1 MTSDRRNG
9 KRGRPLKFG
18 RPSQLV
24 ALTIPNDVLQW
35 LRAIHPDPGWAVV
48 SLHERLVSGKAA
60 KTPARVREAE
70 LVQLTARQ
78 SLIVVDPETF
88 RGVKGIAVLPMARGR
103 AFLAMPNGHG
113 IAELELAIL
122 DRLEDQS
129 LSGQRRE
136 ALSRI
141 RAQVKEWRSA
151 PKWRAEPRSIIL
163 IERRRGR
170 Q

>member
-1 MTSDRRNG
+1 MAGDRRHG

-48 SLHERLVSGKAA
+48 SLHERIVSGKAPKA
-60 KTPARVREAE
+60 PATAREAE

-78 SLIVVDPETF
+78 SLIVVNPEVF
-88 RGVKGIAVLPMARGR
+88 RGVKGVAILPMARGR
-103 AFLAMPNGHG
+103 AFLAMPNGQG

-122 DRLEDQS
+122 DRLDDVT
-129 LSGQRRE
+129 LSGPKRE
-136 ALSRI
+136 ALI
-141 RAQVKEWRSA
+141 RVRGQVKEWRRSS
-151 PKWRAEPRSIIL
+151 KWRAESRSIIL
-163 IERRRGR
+163 IDRRRGR
-170 Q
+170 